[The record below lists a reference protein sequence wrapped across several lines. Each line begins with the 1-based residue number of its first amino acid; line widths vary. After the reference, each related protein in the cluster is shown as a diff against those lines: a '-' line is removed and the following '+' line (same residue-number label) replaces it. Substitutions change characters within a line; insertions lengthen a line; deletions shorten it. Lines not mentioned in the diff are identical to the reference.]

1 MNPLSKI
8 RKEIEK
14 IDTKIIALI
23 KNRLEMSEIVAKHKI
38 QQGMKIFDE
47 FREKKLHEM
56 YQKTAKAVG
65 ISENLIKD
73 IFDMIFSESK
83 KTQKQSQIKAPKKKK
98 ASKK

>member
-23 KNRLEMSEIVAKHKI
+23 KERLQMSEEVAKHKI

-56 YQKTAKAVG
+56 YEKTAKALG
-65 ISENLIKD
+65 IPENLIKN

-83 KTQKQSQIKAPKKKK
+83 KTQKQSKLKAGTKKKT
-98 ASKK
+98 AKK